1 MELEGK
7 FPGQWQIFIGR
18 FNNRLRR
25 FQRNTLRQIQK
36 IKAVNLKL
44 FPTPLKKVSRTSSEQ
59 LSARLSGQHFI
70 LCVHWIFLKKFSKK
84 ALFKFNFQRRA
95 EKLSFWQ
102 TFFVRFVIAE
112 FHGSRRPLKK
122 HFGKK
127 RWVLRSW
134 LTKTFSEF
142 GKLFCAV
149 VETEVNLSRRYLDI
163 LQELK
168 LFISKHLDNH
178 IPNLS
183 DSFLILCGRFSSEL
197 S

>member
-84 ALFKFNFQRRA
+84 ALFKVNLALWA
-95 EKLSFWQ
+95 EKLNFWQ
-102 TFFVRFVIAE
+102 TFSVRFVIADFYVSKGLFKKNILEKNGE
-112 FHGSRRPLKK
+112 FFEVDWLKV
-122 HFGKK
+122 FQN
-127 RWVLRSW
+127 SAQ
-134 LTKTFSEF
+134 FS
-142 GKLFCAV
+142 V
-149 VETEVNLSRRYLDI
+149 
-163 LQELK
+163 
-168 LFISKHLDNH
+168 
-178 IPNLS
+178 P
-183 DSFLILCGRFSSEL
+183 
-197 S
+197 